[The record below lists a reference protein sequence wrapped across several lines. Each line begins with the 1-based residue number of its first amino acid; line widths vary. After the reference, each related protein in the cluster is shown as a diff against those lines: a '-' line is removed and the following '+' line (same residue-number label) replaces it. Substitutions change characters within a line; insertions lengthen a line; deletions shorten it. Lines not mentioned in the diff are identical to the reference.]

1 MNRTVG
7 ISVFSSAIFAAT
19 ASAAAASQDA
29 EGSAYELQAIVVT
42 AERRSESVQDI
53 PVSVAVVSGDTL
65 AQNAIKDLV
74 QAATLIPGV
83 IFSRAP
89 DDGLAL
95 TFRGLGTVARSQAFD
110 LSEALFVDGTF
121 MGKGRLY
128 TTSFFDVDRIEF
140 IKGTESTLLGKNSS
154 LGAISVITRQ
164 PGDQPSFEANAG
176 YQFENGGGYTADAAG
191 NLPLSDKVALRLA
204 AHYNDLNGWVHDNLT
219 GIWGPEQKDLG
230 LRATLRATPT
240 DALTVTGSYEYAD
253 NQRLGTNYQL
263 IGNIPPSDGSGILG
277 APSYQYTADSSNGDT
292 FHETDADI
300 ATVKGEL
307 KIGNHLLI
315 SQSSYVRYNLHFIDD
330 FGFDPD
336 NSVNFIRQEH
346 YHQFTQELR
355 VQSPTGESVDY
366 MGGLFFLA
374 SHWNSIED
382 QLWAVPAFPPPPAPT
397 SGQLFNGPFINTYI
411 EDSKAYSAFTSVTWH
426 VTDEL
431 RLTGGIRATRET
443 KDVVFGRTNSAPI
456 TIWNTIANP
465 PFDPTPLSHRSN
477 FLDGNASLQ
486 YDLAQNIM
494 AYASFGHG
502 SKAGGFAETNTI
514 AIAPSLLV
522 DGKVPAALVAA
533 GSEIKDEFA
542 KSYEVGIKSTLMD
555 RRMFLNVDGFW
566 TDVKN
571 FQDTVFTGGPLGFIT
586 FNGPA
591 RTRGAE
597 LETAFQV
604 APNFRI
610 GGGLTY
616 ADATGVIQPIDPATL
631 APEVDPKGNP
641 VYANYTRSQAP
652 KVIVNFNGHY
662 ETPVTGQLDL
672 QAGGN
677 LRYRSMMFNQRQEM
691 FPSDALTTID
701 LSVGIARADGHWGVQ
716 LAARNLFNR
725 ISEDFASPS
734 VDPRF
739 GAFYGAYLAGPTPTR
754 TVMLT
759 ASAKY

>member
-1 MNRTVG
+1 MNQALG
-7 ISVFSSAIFAAT
+7 ISALSSALL
-19 ASAAAASQDA
+19 AAAVPVPAQNA
-29 EGSAYELQAIVVT
+29 EGVVNELQAIVVT
-42 AERRSESVQDI
+42 AERRTESVQDI
-53 PVSVAVVSGDTL
+53 PVSVAVLGGETL
-65 AQNAIKDLV
+65 ERNAIKDLV

-83 IFSRAP
+83 VFSRAP

-95 TFRGLGTVARSQAFD
+95 TFRGLGTAARSQAFD

-128 TTSFFDVDRIEF
+128 TMTMFDVDRMEF

-164 PGDQPSFEANAG
+164 PGDRPSFEADGG
-176 YQFENGGGYTADAAG
+176 YQFENGGGYAADAAG
-191 NLPLSDKVALRLA
+191 DLPLNEAVSLRLA
-204 AHYNDLNGWVHDNLT
+204 AHYNDLDGWVRDNIT

-230 LRATLRATPT
+230 LRGTLRIRAS
-240 DALTVTGSYEYAD
+240 DALTVTGSYQYAD
-253 NQRLGTNYQL
+253 DKRLGTNYEL

-292 FHETDADI
+292 FHETDSDI
-300 ATVKGEL
+300 ATIKGEL
-307 KIGNHLLI
+307 EIGDHLLI

-355 VQSPTGESVDY
+355 IQSPTGGTVEY
-366 MGGLFFLA
+366 IGGLFYLD
-374 SHWNSIED
+374 SHWTSIEN
-382 QLWAVPAFPPPPAPT
+382 QLWAVPDFPPPPAPT
-397 SGQLFNGPFINTYI
+397 SGQLFNGPFTNTYV
-411 EDSKAYSAFTSVTWH
+411 EGSNTYSVFGSATWH
-426 VTDEL
+426 VTGEL

-456 TIWNTIANP
+456 TIWDTIANP
-465 PFDPTPLSHRSN
+465 PFDPTPLSLRSN
-477 FLDGNASLQ
+477 FLDGNASAQ
-486 YDLAQNIM
+486 YDLAPNIM

-514 AIAPSLLV
+514 AVPPNLLI

-542 KSYEVGIKSTLMD
+542 TSYEVGLKSTLME
-555 RRMFLNVDGFW
+555 RRVFLDVAGFW

-597 LETAFQV
+597 LDAALQV
-604 APNFRI
+604 AAKFHV

-616 ADATGVIQPIDPATL
+616 ADATGVIQPIDPATS
-631 APEVDPKGNP
+631 APEVDSKGNP

-652 KVIVNFNGHY
+652 KVTANVGGGY
-662 ETPVTGQLDL
+662 ATPLTDRLDFTVD
-672 QAGGN
+672 AN

-691 FPSDALTTID
+691 FPSNALTTVD
-701 LSVGIARADGHWGVQ
+701 VAVGIARIDDRWGLQ
-716 LAARNLFNR
+716 LSARNLFNR
-725 ISEDFASPS
+725 ISEDFASPA

-754 TVMLT
+754 TVTLL

>member
-7 ISVFSSAIFAAT
+7 ISAFSSAIFAAT
-19 ASAAAASQDA
+19 AGGPAPAQNAGA
-29 EGSAYELQAIVVT
+29 GAYELQSIVVT

-53 PVSVAVVSGDTL
+53 PVSVAVISGDTL
-65 AQNAIKDLV
+65 TQNSIKDLV

-83 IFSRAP
+83 VFSRAP

-110 LSEALFVDGTF
+110 LSEALFVDGIF

-128 TTSFFDVDRIEF
+128 TTSMFDVDRMEF

-164 PGDQPSFEANAG
+164 PGDRASFEANAG

-191 NLPLSDKVALRLA
+191 DMPLSDKVSLRLA
-204 AHYNDLNGWVHDNLT
+204 AHYNDLDGWVHDNLT

-230 LRATLRATPT
+230 LRATLRVRVS
-240 DALTVTGSYEYAD
+240 DALTVTGSYAFAD
-253 NQRLGTNYQL
+253 NKRLGTNYEL
-263 IGNIPPSDGSGILG
+263 IGNIPPGDGSGILG
-277 APSYQYTADSSNGDT
+277 APSYQYSADSSNGDT
-292 FHETDADI
+292 FHETDSDI

-307 KIGNHLLI
+307 KVGDYLLI
-315 SQSSYVRYNLHFIDD
+315 SQSSYVGYHLHFIDD

-346 YHQFTQELR
+346 YDQYSQELR
-355 VQSPTGESVDY
+355 AQSRTGEAVEY

-374 SHWNSIED
+374 SHWSSIED
-382 QLWAVPAFPPPPAPT
+382 QLWAVPEFPPPPAPT
-397 SGQLFNGPFINTYI
+397 SGQLFNGPFTNTYI
-411 EDSKAYSAFTSVTWH
+411 EESKAYSAFASVTWH
-426 VTDEL
+426 ATDAL

-465 PFDPTPLSHRSN
+465 PFDPTPLSLRSN

-486 YDLAQNIM
+486 YNLARNIM
-494 AYASFGHG
+494 VYASFGHG

-514 AIAPSLLV
+514 AVAPNLLV

-533 GSEIKDEFA
+533 GAEIKDEFA
-542 KSYEVGIKSTLMD
+542 KSYEVGMKSTLMD
-555 RRMFLNVDGFW
+555 RRLLLNIDGFW
-566 TDVKN
+566 TDVRN

-597 LETAFQV
+597 LETALQV
-604 APNFRI
+604 ARQFRI

-616 ADATGVIQPIDPATL
+616 ADATGVIQPTDPATS

-652 KVIVNFNGHY
+652 RIIVNINGQY
-662 ETPVTGQLDL
+662 ETSLTGQLDL
-672 QAGGN
+672 QAGAN

-691 FPSDALTTID
+691 FPSDPLTTID

-716 LAARNLFNR
+716 LAARNLFDR
-725 ISEDFASPS
+725 ISEDFASPA

-739 GAFYGAYLAGPTPTR
+739 GAFYGAYLAGPTATR
-754 TVMLT
+754 TVMLS
-759 ASAKY
+759 ASTKY